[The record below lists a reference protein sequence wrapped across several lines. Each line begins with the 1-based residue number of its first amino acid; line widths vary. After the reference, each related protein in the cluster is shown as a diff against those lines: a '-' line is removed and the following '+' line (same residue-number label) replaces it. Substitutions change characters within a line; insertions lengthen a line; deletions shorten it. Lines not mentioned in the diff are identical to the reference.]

1 LNIIKTAILVSS
13 LAVAG
18 CANMEEKIVIN
29 ATTHDHKC
37 VAEAIYYESSKEPTA
52 GRHAVAHVVVNRS
65 KSGKFP
71 KSLCEVVYQRNIRG
85 RCQFSWACH
94 KNKTPRGVAWEEAQQ
109 IATYVIT
116 GKSSDTSNGAL
127 FFKRHKDKTG
137 WNTIKYK
144 KTAEIGGHSFW
155 GPAQLKLA
163 YRRQGEIK

>member
-1 LNIIKTAILVSS
+1 LNIIKTAVLVSS

-18 CANMEEKIVIN
+18 CANMEEKIVVN

-37 VAEAIYYESSKEPTA
+37 VAEAIYYESGKEPTA
-52 GRHAVAHVVVNRS
+52 GRRAVAHVVVNRS

-85 RCQFSWACH
+85 RCQFTWACS
-94 KNKTPRGVAWEEAQQ
+94 KNKPPQGIAWVEAQQ
-109 IATYVIT
+109 IATYVIS

-155 GPAQLKLA
+155 GPGQQKLA
-163 YRRQGEIK
+163 ERRQGEIK